1 MKIYFTFCTVTVLLM
16 IALCVPKI
24 TYPQNKGATALT
36 ITLRGKTVN
45 EKDEPVA
52 TTITVKNSSL
62 ATSTAEDGS
71 FELKGVDANAVLV
84 ISGVSVETIEVPVK
98 GRHNVGTITIKSKF
112 TKDRDIVVEAN
123 TGYQT
128 IKPNE
133 LNGSIT
139 VIDNKTLN
147 QQVGMNILKRLDGV
161 TSGMLFSNKA
171 NNNPQSDLNIS
182 IRGLSTIN
190 GPLNPL
196 VVLDNFIYE
205 GDINNINPNDI
216 ESVSV
221 LKDAAATSIYG
232 ARGGNGVIVITTKKG
247 KFKQPLK
254 VQFNSTVTVAQ
265 KPDIFYPSQISSAD
279 YIYAEQFAYQN
290 GYYDS
295 QINYDWYYHTPFT
308 PAVQIFIDKSKGL
321 ISTQDS
327 INKINL
333 LKNHDVRNDY
343 NRYFYTNAVTQQYG
357 ITLTGGSNTNAYT
370 FGINYDRNRGTL
382 YDQFNKL
389 NIHILNT
396 YKPLKNLQLAMG
408 AYYTNSTSA
417 SGRPSSVTFDSKNV
431 PYIQLTDENGNPA
444 AIPAIYSKSFTD
456 TVGDGKLLDWNYYPL
471 EDYKHYKLQT
481 SIEELNA
488 NIGLNYKI
496 INGLDLDIRYQ
507 YERQT
512 EDAIR
517 NADIES
523 YYTRNLINQFSQPD
537 YSTGNINYIIPDAS
551 IQLRYNNVLSS
562 QNFRSQLNFNK
573 HWNRNYVLAMAG
585 FEIREIH
592 NTSYNSTLYGYN
604 SDPLTTGSVD
614 FLNQYPTLPYGSNT
628 NIPGTPYLS
637 SITNRYVS
645 GYSNASYIFKSR
657 YSLSASIRKD
667 GANIFGVNANDKWKP
682 LWSAGAGWE
691 ISRESFYHLKLLPY
705 LRLRGTFGFSGNID
719 ASKSAL
725 PIANYFNN
733 YTTNL
738 PYTRIQTLNNP
749 DLRWEQ
755 SRQTN
760 IAADFKTH
768 NDIINGTIEFYWKKG
783 TDLYGLTNYDYTT
796 WGYASEITKNVASM
810 SGKGVDLILES
821 RNIEKKFK
829 WTSRLLFNYNE
840 SKVTKYFTTD
850 ALNGGRII
858 GGGGE
863 TITPVIGKP
872 LYAIAAFKW
881 EGLNDQGDPQGL
893 LDGKKSTDYQSI
905 ILTVDT
911 KGIKDNPSIV
921 FIGSATPIIFGSLIN
936 TFFWKRLSV
945 SLNVSYKLGYYFKKT
960 PLSYS
965 NLFYNGTTTADF
977 GNRWQK
983 RGDENKTNIPSLV
996 YTNYPQFS
1004 LRDQFFT
1011 SSEIN
1016 ILKADHVRLQ
1026 YVNLG
1031 YQVKEQTD
1039 KGMGLR
1045 LYINISNL
1053 GVLWRAN
1060 KEKIDP
1066 DYPTSTPAPKTYS
1079 IGFQATF

>member
-1 MKIYFTFCTVTVLLM
+1 MKIYFNFCIGFALLSITVCISQKTF
-16 IALCVPKI
+16 A
-24 TYPQNKGATALT
+24 QNKSASEST
-36 ITLRGKTVN
+36 IEVKGKVVN
-45 EKDEPVA
+45 ENNEPVA
-52 TTITVKNSSL
+52 ATIAIKNSSI

-71 FELKGVDANAVLV
+71 FDLKGVKPDAVLV
-84 ISGVSVETIEVPVK
+84 VTGVAVETVEVSVK
-98 GRHNVGTITIKSKF
+98 GRHNLGTITITSKF
-112 TKDRDIVVEAN
+112 TTDRDVVVDAN

-128 IKPNE
+128 LKPNE

-161 TSGMLFSNKA
+161 TSGLLFSNKS

-216 ESVSV
+216 ESISV

-247 KFKQPLK
+247 EFQQPLK
-254 VQFNSTVTVAQ
+254 VQFNSTITIAQ

-290 GYYDS
+290 GYYND

-308 PAVQIFIDKSKGL
+308 PAVQIFIDKSNGL

-343 NRYFYTNAVTQQYG
+343 NRYFYTNAITQQYG

-370 FGINYDRNRGTL
+370 FGINYDRNRGAL
-382 YDQFNKL
+382 YDQYNKL
-389 NIHILNT
+389 NIHLLNT
-396 YKPLKNLQLAMG
+396 YKPLKNLQLTIG
-408 AYYTNSTSA
+408 AYYTNSTSV
-417 SGRPSSVTFDSKNV
+417 SGRPSTVTYDDKNV
-431 PYIQLTDENGNPA
+431 PYIQLTDENGNSA
-444 AIPAIYSKSFTD
+444 AIPDIYSKSYTD
-456 TVGDGKLLDWNYYPL
+456 TAGGGKLLDWNYYPL

-488 NIGLNYKI
+488 NVGVNYKI
-496 INGLDLDIRYQ
+496 INGLDVDLRYQ
-507 YERQT
+507 FERQT
-512 EDAIR
+512 EDATR
-517 NADIES
+517 NAGIES
-523 YYTRNLINQFSQPD
+523 FYTRNLVNQFSQVD
-537 YSTGNINYIIPDAS
+537 YTTGNINYIIPDNG

-573 HWNRNYVLAMAG
+573 HWRSNHVLAMAG
-585 FEIREIH
+585 FEIREIE
-592 NTSYNSTLYGYN
+592 NKGYNSTLYGYN
-604 SDPLTTGSVD
+604 SDPLTTSNVD
-614 FLNQYPTLPYGSNT
+614 FVNQYPTLPYGSNS
-628 NIPGTPYLS
+628 NIPGSPYLS
-637 SITNRYVS
+637 NLTNRYVS
-645 GYSNASYIFKSR
+645 GYANASYIFKNK
-657 YSLSASIRKD
+657 YSLSGSVRKD
-667 GANIFGVNANDKWKP
+667 GANIFGVNTNDKWKP
-682 LWSAGAGWE
+682 LWSAGSGWE
-691 ISRESFYHLKLLPY
+691 IYREGFYHFNLMPY
-705 LRLRGTFGFSGNID
+705 LRLRASYGFSGNID

-725 PIANYFNN
+725 PIANYFND

-749 DLRWEQ
+749 DLKWEQ
-755 SRQTN
+755 SRQIN
-760 IAADFKTH
+760 IATEFKTLH
-768 NDIINGTIEFYWKKG
+768 NVINGTIEFYWKKG

-796 WGYASEITKNVASM
+796 WGYAPQITKNVASM
-810 SGKGVDLILES
+810 SGKGIDINLTS
-821 RNIEKKFK
+821 NNIDKTLK
-829 WTSRLLFNYNE
+829 WRTSLLFNYNQ

-850 ALNGGRII
+850 ALNGSSII
-858 GGGGE
+858 GGSGE

-881 EGLNDQGDPQGL
+881 EGLNDKGDPQGL
-893 LDGKKSTDYQSI
+893 LDGKISTDYQSI
-905 ILTVDT
+905 ISTIDT
-911 KGIKDNPSIV
+911 KGIKDNESVV

-936 TFFWKRLSV
+936 TFSWKKLSV
-945 SLNVSYKLGYYFKKT
+945 SLNISYKLGYYFKKPT
-960 PLSYS
+960 LSYS
-965 NLFYNGTTTADF
+965 NLFYSGTTTADF
-977 GNRWQK
+977 ANRWQK
-983 RGDENKTNIPSLV
+983 PGDENKTNIPSLV

-1026 YVNLG
+1026 YVNLN
-1031 YQVKEQTD
+1031 YQIKEQTD
-1039 KGMGLR
+1039 KGLGLR
-1045 LYINISNL
+1045 LYVNIANL
-1053 GVLWRAN
+1053 GILWRAN

-1066 DYPTSTPAPKTYS
+1066 DYPTSIPAPKSYS